1 MNANYQYFMMS
12 GYDYVSGKGGGKGGD
27 IIGGGGGGG
36 GQDIIVEE
44 AEDDRAPMDFP
55 TRPMPEMPRPIYS
68 KPIVNDVIDDVSPIE
83 SKPISTIGDAALITK
98 DPTTINIY
106 NPEGGTS
113 TTSTESEV
121 TVDANTGKVTTP
133 ASKGGARGGGGGIG
147 GGKGKGKGKPSAA
160 PKSAKK
166 AIIPLAAIGIGV
178 AILIFKPFK
187 FLK

>member
-1 MNANYQYFMMS
+1 MNANYQYFMID
-12 GYDYVSGKGGGKGGD
+12 GYNYVSGKGGGKGGD
-27 IIGGGGGGG
+27 IIGGGGSGGG
-36 GQDIIVEE
+36 GGKDVILEE
-44 AEDDRAPMDFP
+44 MDDVK
-55 TRPMPEMPRPIYS
+55 PIYS
-68 KPIVNDVIDDVSPIE
+68 KPIVTDTVDDVSPIE
-83 SKPISTIGDAALITK
+83 SKPISSIGDAALETK
-98 DPTTINIY
+98 DPSTTINIY

-113 TTSTESEV
+113 TTSTESDI

-166 AIIPLAAIGIGV
+166 AIVPLAAIGIGV

>member
-12 GYDYVSGKGGGKGGD
+12 GYDYASGKDGGKGGD
-27 IIGGGGGGG
+27 IIGGGGGG
-36 GQDIIVEE
+36 QDIIVDELEE
-44 AEDDRAPMDFP
+44 ER
-55 TRPMPEMPRPIYS
+55 TPMPSSRPIYS
-68 KPIVNDVIDDVSPIE
+68 KPMVTDTVDDVSPIE
-83 SKPISTIGDAALITK
+83 SKPISSIGDAAIVSK

-147 GGKGKGKGKPSAA
+147 GGKGKGKPSAA

-166 AIIPLAAIGIGV
+166 AILPLAAIGVGV

>member
-1 MNANYQYFMMS
+1 MNANYQYFMMN
-12 GYDYVSGKGGGKGGD
+12 GYNYAAGAGKGSGGD

-36 GQDIIVEE
+36 GQDIIVDEMDEE
-44 AEDDRAPMDFP
+44 KAPP
-55 TRPMPEMPRPIYS
+55 TPYTKPSFSKPIYS
-68 KPIVNDVIDDVSPIE
+68 KPMVSDIVDDISPIE
-83 SKPISTIGDAALITK
+83 SKPISSIGDAAIITK

-121 TVDANTGKVTTP
+121 TVDGGTGQVSTP
-133 ASKGGARGGGGGIG
+133 ASKGGSKGGGFGGGGGG
-147 GGKGKGKGKPSAA
+147 GSKGKGKGSAA
-160 PKSAKK
+160 PKAAKK
-166 AIIPLAAIGIGV
+166 AILPLAAIGVGI

>member
-12 GYDYVSGKGGGKGGD
+12 GYDYASGKGGGKVGD
-27 IIGGGGGGG
+27 IIGGGGGG

-44 AEDDRAPMDFP
+44 AEEERV
-55 TRPMPEMPRPIYS
+55 PMPMPTRPIYS
-68 KPIVNDVIDDVSPIE
+68 KPMVTDTVDDVSPIE
-83 SKPISTIGDAALITK
+83 SKPISSIGDAAIISK

-133 ASKGGARGGGGGIG
+133 ASKGGARGGGGGGIG
-147 GGKGKGKGKPSAA
+147 GGKGKKPSAA

-166 AIIPLAAIGIGV
+166 AIIPIAAIGIGV